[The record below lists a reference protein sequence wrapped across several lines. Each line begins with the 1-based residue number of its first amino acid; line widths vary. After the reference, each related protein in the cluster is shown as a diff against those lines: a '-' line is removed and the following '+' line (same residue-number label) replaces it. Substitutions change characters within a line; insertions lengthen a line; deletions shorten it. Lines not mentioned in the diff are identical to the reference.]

1 MDRDVDGAVRRKLD
15 AGDFEGA
22 TSIALRAFGPEVL
35 GLLVALHRDY
45 DAACDAFSVFAERL
59 WLSFQRFEGRSSV
72 RTWTYAIARNASV
85 DARRREGRQGRRMKP
100 LSDAPEIERLAAAV
114 RTETLTIL
122 RTETKSRLAELR
134 ESLPEDDQLLLV
146 LRVDRKLSWE
156 ELALVFR
163 GEGATAEERKRESA
177 RLRKR
182 FQFVK
187 ERLRELAIANGVLE
201 Q

>member
-1 MDRDVDGAVRRKLD
+1 MDRDVDEAVRGKLA
-15 AGDFEGA
+15 AGDLEGA

-59 WLSFQRFEGRSSV
+59 WLSFRRFEGRSSV
-72 RTWTYAIARNASV
+72 RTWSYAIARNASV
-85 DARRREGRQGRRMKP
+85 DARRRELRQGRRTKP
-100 LSDAPEIERLAAAV
+100 LSEAPEIERLAAAV

-134 ESLPEDDQLLLV
+134 ATLPEDDQLLLV

-163 GEGATAEERKRESA
+163 GEGSSAEERKRESA

-182 FQFVK
+182 FQLVK
-187 ERLRELAIANGVLE
+187 ERLRALAIANGALE
-201 Q
+201 R